1 MTAEESKAW
10 MGPRWLLHA
19 SYDPAAT
26 PWHSQRHTVNVALTF
41 LRVRHRMGKPP
52 SFSMLVEQTKQRLR
66 AQRVELRRV
75 A

>member
-10 MGPRWLLHA
+10 LGPRWLLHA

-26 PWHSQRHTVNVALTF
+26 PWHSQRHAVDVRLTF
-41 LRVRHRMGKPP
+41 LRVRHRMGKQP
-52 SFSMLVEQTKQRLR
+52 SFSMLVEQTKARLR
-66 AQRVELRRV
+66 VQHLRRV